1 MDEKQLRAILANLL
15 EFLEVIP
22 VDLDVLKKGLRS
34 NHKDFEDA
42 IQILCVSSIAGINFI
57 VTRNTKDFKTSEIV
71 VLTPDE
77 LCLKL

>member
-1 MDEKQLRAILANLL
+1 MDEKELRAILANLL

-42 IQILCVSSIAGINFI
+42 IQILCASSIAGINFI
-57 VTRNTKDFKTSEIV
+57 VTRNTKDFKTSEIA

>member
-1 MDEKQLRAILANLL
+1 MEEKELRGILFTLM

-34 NHKDFEDA
+34 KHKDFEDA
-42 IQILCVSSIAGINFI
+42 IQILCASSIAGISFI
-57 VTRNTKDFKTSEIV
+57 VTRNTKDFKTSEIA

-77 LCLKL
+77 LCLKM